1 MTVQDITSKMEN
13 GAAHVILYE
22 DDTGRIILKT
32 IWYNEI
38 PQQYLNCEVKHITV
52 TDYVIKL
59 GVEYEIH

>member
-1 MTVQDITSKMEN
+1 MTVKDIVSKMEN

-38 PQQYLNCEVKHITV
+38 PKKYLVYEVETITV
-52 TDYVIKL
+52 KDYEIRL
-59 GVEYEIH
+59 GVRV